1 MRFFLYFMN
10 FLPYVESIKT
20 NTLQPKLNTTAQ
32 TDTGPEA
39 TGSVSGSADTH
50 LQVGTAP
57 TTTGFRS
64 DLSCTIKQSNHTN
77 ILASLTHNTM
87 ANNDNQNEV
96 STGDGKP
103 DVFTFFLLRTRPSTF
118 NKIAYKDEARRK
130 LRIDY
135 FRHFKPTNFTIHT
148 YQHPPP
154 PSDDYRS
161 IEAEDSTT
169 TSLATAVEEQLLTSP
184 TKTSSDSGRITP
196 VFPEGERI
204 IDALGTG
211 AEDSGPHVPDVE
223 ESSTAGS
230 GVSVIRRTLE
240 GLGRTRTPISCS
252 QMVDRLR
259 GEHRAGNRSRRNS
272 DRSSQLNAARGV
284 DNSDLGDDGDLPASQ
299 GSPFRSAAGHFAPSD
314 SPYLITNCSNDDD
327 EDPSST
333 SQTQPP
339 ADLHL
344 QSGEAGRGGESSLK
358 RSPEEQAPASG
369 LEEEVGAGVKK
380 GRKKRRGKSRSKN
393 NNNDNTNNNNND
405 EGDADAPLPTPAEVY
420 GSHESKLT
428 LTVHRK
434 GADSGAMDVVA
445 RQLFMVPEHIRVT
458 AILPRPDGAIVEVA
472 DSSSA
477 ETVRAA
483 LSNQG
488 WTVDIDQIWA
498 RYEFTV
504 PAQLAGTNPNHS
516 GLDAIT
522 LVRGLTIRN
531 RHNGLPGDSLRYV
544 SHHWDLLNAGG
555 NSGGPSTG
563 GSRHRLRIW
572 VDVSPEGEVFLR
584 EHGYLLE
591 TLVAAIR
598 LRRASRNR
606 QTQHD

>member
-1 MRFFLYFMN
+1 MGLHSEAESGL
-10 FLPYVESIKT
+10 LPAPLPTPPALPMLTWLASKPP
-20 NTLQPKLNTTAQ
+20 LLTTRTQ

-96 STGDGKP
+96 STGD
-103 DVFTFFLLRTRPSTF
+103 
-118 NKIAYKDEARRK
+118 
-130 LRIDY
+130 
-135 FRHFKPTNFTIHT
+135 
-148 YQHPPP
+148 
-154 PSDDYRS
+154 DDYRS

-240 GLGRTRTPISCS
+240 GIPVPVCCWPLC
-252 QMVDRLR
+252 
-259 GEHRAGNRSRRNS
+259 
-272 DRSSQLNAARGV
+272 
-284 DNSDLGDDGDLPASQ
+284 
-299 GSPFRSAAGHFAPSD
+299 PSD

-344 QSGEAGRGGESSLK
+344 QSGEAGRGGEGSLK

-405 EGDADAPLPTPAEVY
+405 DEGDADAPLPTPAEVY

-428 LTVHRK
+428 LTVHRR

-477 ETVRAA
+477 ETVRTA

-522 LVRGLTIRN
+522 L
-531 RHNGLPGDSLRYV
+531 
-544 SHHWDLLNAGG
+544 
-555 NSGGPSTG
+555 
-563 GSRHRLRIW
+563 
-572 VDVSPEGEVFLR
+572 
-584 EHGYLLE
+584 E
-591 TLVAAIR
+591 T
-598 LRRASRNR
+598 N
-606 QTQHD
+606 

>member
-1 MRFFLYFMN
+1 M
-10 FLPYVESIKT
+10 
-20 NTLQPKLNTTAQ
+20 
-32 TDTGPEA
+32 
-39 TGSVSGSADTH
+39 
-50 LQVGTAP
+50 
-57 TTTGFRS
+57 
-64 DLSCTIKQSNHTN
+64 
-77 ILASLTHNTM
+77 
-87 ANNDNQNEV
+87 
-96 STGDGKP
+96 
-103 DVFTFFLLRTRPSTF
+103 
-118 NKIAYKDEARRK
+118 
-130 LRIDY
+130 
-135 FRHFKPTNFTIHT
+135 
-148 YQHPPP
+148 
-154 PSDDYRS
+154 
-161 IEAEDSTT
+161 
-169 TSLATAVEEQLLTSP
+169 ATAVEEQLLTSP
-184 TKTSSDSGRITP
+184 TKTSSDTGRITP
-196 VFPEGERI
+196 VFPEGDRI

-211 AEDSGPHVPDVE
+211 AEDSRPHVPDVE

-230 GVSVIRRTLE
+230 GVSVIRCTLE

-284 DNSDLGDDGDLPASQ
+284 DNSDLGDDDPTAR
-299 GSPFRSAAGHFAPSD
+299 RSA
-314 SPYLITNCSNDDD
+314 LTV
-327 EDPSST
+327 
-333 SQTQPP
+333 
-339 ADLHL
+339 
-344 QSGEAGRGGESSLK
+344 GEAGRGGESGLK

-393 NNNDNTNNNNND
+393 NNYNNTNNNNND

-483 LSNQG
+483 LTNQG

-516 GLDAIT
+516 
-522 LVRGLTIRN
+522 
-531 RHNGLPGDSLRYV
+531 
-544 SHHWDLLNAGG
+544 
-555 NSGGPSTG
+555 
-563 GSRHRLRIW
+563 SRTT
-572 VDVSPEGEVFLR
+572 E
-584 EHGYLLE
+584 
-591 TLVAAIR
+591 
-598 LRRASRNR
+598 
-606 QTQHD
+606 Q

>member
-1 MRFFLYFMN
+1 MTSRILCQAEAAGLQGKPGVFQPLTLGHGSPRAAGERPLWFTERLTG
-10 FLPYVESIKT
+10 PSKT
-20 NTLQPKLNTTAQ
+20 AGTRPGRAMWIPEPSQGRHGTSLGGGVRPSSSSSTDSARSPDVDLAGFEASTSHNSKFATQ

-96 STGDGKP
+96 STGD
-103 DVFTFFLLRTRPSTF
+103 
-118 NKIAYKDEARRK
+118 
-130 LRIDY
+130 
-135 FRHFKPTNFTIHT
+135 
-148 YQHPPP
+148 
-154 PSDDYRS
+154 DDYRS

-522 LVRGLTIRN
+522 L
-531 RHNGLPGDSLRYV
+531 
-544 SHHWDLLNAGG
+544 
-555 NSGGPSTG
+555 
-563 GSRHRLRIW
+563 
-572 VDVSPEGEVFLR
+572 
-584 EHGYLLE
+584 E
-591 TLVAAIR
+591 T
-598 LRRASRNR
+598 N
-606 QTQHD
+606 